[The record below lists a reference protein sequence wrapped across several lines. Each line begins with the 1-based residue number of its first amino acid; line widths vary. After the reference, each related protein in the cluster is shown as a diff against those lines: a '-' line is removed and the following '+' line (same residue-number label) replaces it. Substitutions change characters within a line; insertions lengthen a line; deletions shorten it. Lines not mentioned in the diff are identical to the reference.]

1 MGGPIS
7 HDVFRE
13 RVNQLLARSGLTYA
27 AFARQAKLDRSTLS
41 QLLTGAM
48 PRLPRAETL
57 AMIAQT
63 ANVSVDWLL
72 GLSQREEVGSEI
84 IEAVMKVEPYGNT
97 PANDTFLEWLRS
109 AQGLRIC
116 SVPVG
121 VPDLFKSDEVLRHEY
136 RAAFELSGMSPVDAV
151 HRRLSMLRQPHQQHE
166 LATSKDSFEHFA
178 RGIGVWAGVPAAL
191 RRAQIERIIALT
203 EEFYP
208 SLRVYLYDAGTTYS
222 VPFTVFGDQRVAMFL
237 GTSYLVLNSA
247 AHIQLFLGRFDDL
260 IRVASVQPHQIGEFM
275 RGLLRQVA

>member
-1 MGGPIS
+1 MPRPIS

-13 RVNQLLARSGLTYA
+13 RVNQLLSRSGLTYA

-97 PANDTFLEWLRS
+97 PANDTFMEWLRA
-109 AQGLRIC
+109 AQGLRVC

-121 VPDLFKSDEVLRHEY
+121 VPDLFKSDEILLHEY
-136 RAAFELSGMSPVDAV
+136 RAAFEMSGLSPVDAV
-151 HRRLSMLRQPHQQHE
+151 RRRLSMLRQPHQQHE
-166 LATSKDSFEHFA
+166 LAASKDSFAHFA
-178 RGIGVWAGVPAAL
+178 RGIGVWAAVPAAI
-191 RRAQIERIIALT
+191 RRAQIERIIVLV

-208 SLRVYLYDAGTTYS
+208 SLRVYLYDTGTTYS

-237 GTSYLVLNSA
+237 GASYLVLNSA
-247 AHIQLFLGRFDDL
+247 AHIQMFLSRFDDL
-260 IRVASVQPHQIGEFM
+260 IRVASVQPHEIADHM
-275 RGLLRQVA
+275 KSLLEEVS

>member
-1 MGGPIS
+1 MPHPVS

-41 QLLTGAM
+41 QLLTGSM

-57 AMIAQT
+57 AMIART

-72 GLSQREEVGSEI
+72 GLSQREEVGSEL

-97 PANDTFLEWLRS
+97 PANDTFLGWLRS

-121 VPDLFKSDEVLRHEY
+121 VPDLFKSEDVLRHEY
-136 RAAFELSGMSPVDAV
+136 RAAFENAGLSPIEAV
-151 HRRLSMLRQPHQQHE
+151 QRRLAMLRQPHQQLE
-166 LATSKDSFEHFA
+166 LATSRDSFLHFA
-178 RGIGVWAGVPAAL
+178 RGIGLWSSVPASL
-191 RRAQIERIIALT
+191 RRAQFQRMIDLAD
-203 EEFYP
+203 EFYP
-208 SLRVYLYDAGTTYS
+208 SLRIYLYDAASSYS

-247 AHIQLFLGRFDDL
+247 AHIQLFLNRFDDL
-260 IRVASVQPHQIGEFM
+260 VRVASIQPHQFSGYVRELID
-275 RGLLRQVA
+275 QVE